1 MEYYLAA
8 SYSEMATFTTAFIAM
23 VAFMDFPKTVM
34 TSTAV
39 AFIAAASVVA
49 TSAAAS
55 AVAAF
60 VDYRSYCSF
69 ID

>member
-23 VAFMDFPKTVM
+23 VAFMDFPKTVT
-34 TSTAV
+34 TSAAV
-39 AFIAAASVVA
+39 TFIAATFV
-49 TSAAAS
+49 AAAS